1 MPVETRDRTIG
12 WVGNAGLSAWAA
24 RGAAAFARLRAPVK
38 QAAYVLYERR
48 LLEQIGQRPMPRHV
62 GIILD
67 GNRRHGRARGV
78 TDPREVYSL
87 GAQKLDDVLGW
98 CLDLR
103 IPSVTLWV
111 FSTDNFM
118 RPADEI
124 SGVFAA
130 LQAKLAALVA
140 DPEVHRRRIRVRAI
154 GRLALLPESTLAAVH
169 AAEQAT
175 AGYDEMELTFAI
187 AYGGR
192 EEIVDAMRALLGD
205 LAAGGENV
213 AEVAEKITPDAI
225 SRYLYTA
232 GSPDPDLIIRT
243 SGEVRMS
250 GFLLWQSAHS
260 ELYFADVNWPE
271 LRRVDFLRAIRTYQ
285 QRKRRFGR

>member
-1 MPVETRDRTIG
+1 MPVETRDRTIR
-12 WVGNAGLSAWAA
+12 WIGNGGLSLWAA

-38 QAAYVLYERR
+38 RAAYALYERR
-48 LLEQIGQRPMPRHV
+48 LLEQIGQRPMPRHI

-67 GNRRHGRARGV
+67 GNRRYGRARGL
-78 TDPREVYSL
+78 TDPREVYGI
-87 GAQKLDDVLGW
+87 GAQKLDDVLDW
-98 CLDLR
+98 CLDLH

-118 RPADEI
+118 RPADEV

-130 LQAKLAALVA
+130 LQGKLAALAA
-140 DPEVHRRRIRVRAI
+140 DPEIHRRRIRVRAI
-154 GRLALLPESTLAAVH
+154 GRLGLLPESTLAAVH
-169 AAEQAT
+169 AAERAT
-175 AGYDEMELTFAI
+175 AGYDQMELIFAI

-192 EEIVDAMRALLGD
+192 EEIVDAMQALLRD
-205 LAAGGENV
+205 LAAPGEGV
-213 AEVAEKITPDAI
+213 ADVAEKITPDAI

>member
-1 MPVETRDRTIG
+1 MPVDTRDRSVG
-12 WVGNAGLSAWAA
+12 WTANGWLSSLVA
-24 RGAAAFARLRAPVK
+24 RGAGTLAQAGPIAMR
-38 QAAYVLYERR
+38 AAYTLYERR
-48 LLEQIGQRPMPRHV
+48 LLDQVGQRPLPRHV

-67 GNRRHGRARGV
+67 GNRRHGRSRGL
-78 TDPREVYSL
+78 TDPREVYGL
-87 GAQKLDDVLGW
+87 GAEKLDDVLGW
-98 CLDLR
+98 CLALR

-111 FSTDNFM
+111 FSTDNFL
-118 RPADEI
+118 RPPDEV
-124 SGVFAA
+124 SGIFAA
-130 LQAKLAALVA
+130 LQAKLEALA
-140 DPEVHRRRIRVRAI
+140 LDPEIHRRRIRVRAI
-154 GRLALLPESTLAAVH
+154 GRLALLPASTLAAVH

-175 AGYDEMELTFAI
+175 SAYDEMELVFAI

-192 EEIVDAMRALLGD
+192 EEIADAMRALLKD
-205 LAAGGENV
+205 LAAGGEPIPDV
-213 AEVAEKITPDAI
+213 LDQITPDAI

-271 LRRVDFLRAIRTYQ
+271 LRKVDFLRAIRSYQ

>member
-1 MPVETRDRTIG
+1 MPVDTRDRSVG
-12 WVGNAGLSAWAA
+12 WAANGWLSSLVA
-24 RGAAAFARLRAPVK
+24 RGAGTLAQAGPLAMR
-38 QAAYVLYERR
+38 AAYTLYERR
-48 LLEQIGQRPMPRHV
+48 LLDQVGQRPLPRHV

-67 GNRRHGRARGV
+67 GNRRHGRSRGL
-78 TDPREVYSL
+78 TDPREVYGL
-87 GAQKLDDVLGW
+87 GAEKLDDVLGW
-98 CLDLR
+98 CLALR

-111 FSTDNFM
+111 FSTDNFL
-118 RPADEI
+118 RPPDEV
-124 SGVFAA
+124 SGIFAA
-130 LQAKLAALVA
+130 LQAKLEALA
-140 DPEVHRRRIRVRAI
+140 LDPEIHRRRIRVRAI
-154 GRLALLPESTLAAVH
+154 GRLALLPASTLAAVH

-175 AGYDEMELTFAI
+175 SAYDEMELVFAI

-192 EEIVDAMRALLGD
+192 EEIADAMRALLKD
-205 LAAGGENV
+205 LAAGGEPIPDV
-213 AEVAEKITPDAI
+213 LDQITPDAI

-271 LRRVDFLRAIRTYQ
+271 LRKVDFLRAIRSYQ

>member
-1 MPVETRDRTIG
+1 
-12 WVGNAGLSAWAA
+12 
-24 RGAAAFARLRAPVK
+24 
-38 QAAYVLYERR
+38 
-48 LLEQIGQRPMPRHV
+48 
-62 GIILD
+62 
-67 GNRRHGRARGV
+67 
-78 TDPREVYSL
+78 
-87 GAQKLDDVLGW
+87 
-98 CLDLR
+98 
-103 IPSVTLWV
+103 
-111 FSTDNFM
+111 M
-118 RPADEI
+118 RPAEEV
-124 SGVFAA
+124 SGIFAA
-130 LQAKLAALVA
+130 LQAKLAELML

-154 GRLALLPESTLAAVH
+154 GRLSLLPESTLAAVK

-175 AGYDEMELTFAI
+175 AAYEDMELTFAI

-192 EEIVDAMRALLGD
+192 EEIADAMRALLKD
-205 LAAGGENV
+205 LAARGEPIPDMLDR
-213 AEVAEKITPDAI
+213 ITPDAI

-271 LRRVDFLRAIRTYQ
+271 LRRVDFLRAIRSYQ

>member
-1 MPVETRDRTIG
+1 MPVDTPDRSVG
-12 WVGNAGLSAWAA
+12 WTANGWLSSLVA
-24 RGAAAFARLRAPVK
+24 RGAGAIAQVRSYVK
-38 QAAYVLYERR
+38 RAAYALYEQR
-48 LLEQIGQRPMPRHV
+48 LLTQVWQRPMPRHV

-67 GNRRHGRARGV
+67 GNRRHGRSRGL

-87 GAQKLDDVLGW
+87 GAEKLDDVLGW
-98 CLDLR
+98 CLGLR
-103 IPSVTLWV
+103 IPAVTLWV
-111 FSTDNFM
+111 FSTDNFL
-118 RPADEI
+118 RPPDEV
-124 SGVFAA
+124 SGIFAA
-130 LQAKLAALVA
+130 LQAKLEALA
-140 DPEVHRRRIRVRAI
+140 LDPEIHRRRIRVRAI
-154 GRLALLPESTLAAVH
+154 GRLALLPASTLAAVH

-175 AGYDEMELTFAI
+175 SAYDEMELVFAI

-192 EEIVDAMRALLGD
+192 EEIADAMRALLKD
-205 LAAGGENV
+205 LAARGEPIPDV
-213 AEVAEKITPDAI
+213 LDQITPDAI

-271 LRRVDFLRAIRTYQ
+271 LRKVDFLRAIRSYQ

>member
-1 MPVETRDRTIG
+1 MPVDTRDRSVG
-12 WVGNAGLSAWAA
+12 WTANGWLSSLVA
-24 RGAAAFARLRAPVK
+24 RGAGTLAQVGPIAMR
-38 QAAYVLYERR
+38 AAYTLYERR
-48 LLEQIGQRPMPRHV
+48 LLDQVGQRPLPRHV

-67 GNRRHGRARGV
+67 GNRRHGRSRGL
-78 TDPREVYSL
+78 TDPREVYGL
-87 GAQKLDDVLGW
+87 GAEKLDDVLGW
-98 CLDLR
+98 CLGLR

-111 FSTDNFM
+111 FSTDNFL
-118 RPADEI
+118 RPPDEV
-124 SGVFAA
+124 SGIFAA
-130 LQAKLAALVA
+130 LQAKLEALA
-140 DPEVHRRRIRVRAI
+140 LDPEIHRRRIRVRAI
-154 GRLALLPESTLAAVH
+154 GRLALLPASTLAAVH

-175 AGYDEMELTFAI
+175 SAYDEMELVFAI

-192 EEIVDAMRALLGD
+192 EEIADAMRALLKD
-205 LAAGGENV
+205 LAAGGEPIPDV
-213 AEVAEKITPDAI
+213 LDQITPDAI

-271 LRRVDFLRAIRTYQ
+271 LRKVDFLRAIRSYQ